1 MGQHTSPN
9 SKTSGTRNSTQHA
22 NSTCWS
28 QKMYSTPGLETL
40 FVWWCQCW
48 PSVNSLPLSGIPP
61 LASHASSHRVSEL
74 LPHTHTHLTS
84 DHKIH
89 TNTNKQLHNYATC
102 QPICPRQV
110 LPAKW
115 LEIGQNWS
123 PSNRS
128 WWNFTAFEWE
138 KLLPVTVQ
146 VSESLNF
153 CSLICLS

>member
-9 SKTSGTRNSTQHA
+9 SKTSGTRNNKQHA
-22 NSTCWS
+22 NSACWS
-28 QKMYSTPGLETL
+28 RKTYSTPGLETL

-74 LPHTHTHLTS
+74 LPHTHTHTYTPQN
-84 DHKIH
+84 IQ
-89 TNTNKQLHNYATC
+89 TQTNKSTNAFQL
-102 QPICPRQV
+102 ICPRQI

-128 WWNFTAFEWE
+128 WWNFTAFKWE